1 MKFNKKYF
9 TADWWTTKTALIL
22 RDEDNFAE
30 KRKFVYTPARV
41 VTVVFLAF
49 LLAFCTGFWIASKVY
64 NRTLLTGQDAET
76 ARKLIALNL
85 TVDSLAKAIQER
97 DNYIQGF
104 KKAIIGEITANED
117 KTPAPKDTSKSTL
130 KTSGDSVN
138 IDQLSEADIKLR
150 EEMERNPAVYAQFSS
165 TRNDRLRDIFLFS
178 PLKGIVSNK
187 YDARTS
193 HLGIDIVSSKDEPI
207 KSVSEG
213 TVIMA
218 SWTDDTGYVIT
229 VQHRSDLISVYKH
242 CSVLLKK
249 TGDFVRAGE
258 IIAIIGNSGEL
269 TTGPHL
275 HFELWYKGNPIN
287 PEELIS
293 F

>member
-1 MKFNKKYF
+1 MRLNKKYF

-41 VTVVFLAF
+41 VTLVFLAF
-49 LLAFCTGFWIASKVY
+49 LMAFCIGFWVASKVY

-104 KKAIIGEITANED
+104 KKAIIGEITAKYD
-117 KTPAPKDTSKSTL
+117 KTATAIDTGKSAL
-130 KTSGDSVN
+130 KITGDSVN
-138 IDQLSEADIKLR
+138 IDQLSAADIKLR

-165 TRNDRLRDIFLFS
+165 TRNDRLRDIFLFP
-178 PLKGIVSNK
+178 PLKGIISNQ

-229 VQHRSDLISVYKH
+229 IQHQSDLISVYKH

-275 HFELWYKGNPIN
+275 HFELWYKGNPTN